1 MGWLDI
7 QRSDR
12 SLSLR
17 RRAYA
22 MLEREPPVTRAVSL
36 FHRAI
41 IVLILI
47 NIVSAVLDTVPEIH
61 AVWERAFDAIEVF
74 SLGVFSAEYI
84 LRLWVAPEAGTG
96 GSAGWMASLRW
107 MISPGGLIDLVAIVP
122 FAADQVLD
130 VDLRF
135 IVLLR
140 LLRFFKI
147 ARYSPGFHSLGEAV
161 WSERHALM
169 ACLVILGS
177 VILIS
182 AGLTYVV
189 EHSAQPDKFGTI
201 PDAMWWSIATV
212 TTVGYGD
219 VVPVTTAGRLI
230 GAFTMVSGLL
240 MLALPAGIVATSF
253 ANIIA
258 RRNFVLSAGL
268 VVRMPLF
275 AGLATSQIFDLLPAL
290 STRVFEPG
298 EYIIR
303 KGERVEAI
311 YVVADGQLEVH
322 LGRRQRVLKPGDSFG
337 GQSHST
343 RKAVHATTRVRL
355 LVLDTL
361 EAKWLLANDPRFGDR
376 VTEPA

>member
-1 MGWLDI
+1 LF
-7 QRSDR
+7 
-12 SLSLR
+12 LR

-22 MLEREPPVTRAVSL
+22 VLEREPPVTRTVRII
-36 FHRAI
+36 HRAI
-41 IVLILI
+41 IALILI
-47 NIVSAVLDTVPEIH
+47 NIVAAVLDTVPEIH
-61 AVWERAFDAIEVF
+61 TAWGRAFDAVEVF
-74 SLGVFSAEYI
+74 SLCVFSVEYV
-84 LRLWVAPEAGTG
+84 LRLWVAPEAGMA
-96 GSAGWMASLRW
+96 GSAEWATSLRW
-107 MISPGGLIDLVAIVP
+107 LISPAGLIDFAAIVP
-122 FAADQVLD
+122 FAADQVFD
-130 VDLRF
+130 IDLRF

-189 EHSAQPDKFGTI
+189 EHNAQPDKFGTI
-201 PDAMWWSIATV
+201 PDAMWWAVATV

-219 VVPVTTAGRLI
+219 VVPTTTAGRLI

-275 AGLATSQIFDLLPAL
+275 AGLPPSQIFDLLPAL

-298 EYIIR
+298 DYILR
-303 KGERVEAI
+303 QREKVEAI
-311 YVVADGQLEVH
+311 YVIADGRLEVQ
-322 LGRRQRVLKPGDSFG
+322 LGRRHQLLQPGDSFG
-337 GQSHST
+337 GDCPST
-343 RKAVHATTRVRL
+343 RKAVRATTRVRL

-361 EAKWLLANDPRFGDR
+361 EAKWLLANHPELGSRI
-376 VTEPA
+376 TEPA

>member
-1 MGWLDI
+1 M
-7 QRSDR
+7 
-12 SLSLR
+12 SLR
-17 RRAYA
+17 QRAYA
-22 MLEREPPVTRAVSL
+22 VLEREPPVTRAVR
-36 FHRAI
+36 FVHRAI

-47 NIVSAVLDTVPEIH
+47 NIVAAVLDTVPEIH
-61 AVWERAFDAIEVF
+61 AAWDRLFDVVEIF
-74 SLGVFSAEYI
+74 SLCVFSAEYV
-84 LRLWVAPEAGTG
+84 LRLWAAPESGMA
-96 GSAGWMASLRW
+96 GSAAWLASLRW
-107 MISPGGLIDLVAIVP
+107 MVSPAGLVDLVAIVP
-122 FAADQVLD
+122 FAADQLFD
-130 VDLRF
+130 IDLRF

-147 ARYSPGFHSLGEAV
+147 ARYSPGFHSLGEAI
-161 WSERHALM
+161 WSERHALT
-169 ACLVILGS
+169 ACLVILAS

-189 EHSAQPDKFGTI
+189 EHNAQPDKFGTI
-201 PDAMWWSIATV
+201 PDAMWWSVATV

-219 VVPVTTAGRLI
+219 VVPTTTAGRLI

-275 AGLATSQIFDLLPAL
+275 AGFAPSQIFDLLPAL

-298 EYIIR
+298 EYVLR
-303 KGERVEAI
+303 RRERVEAI
-311 YVVADGQLEVH
+311 YVVADGRLEVH
-322 LGRRQRVLKPGDSFG
+322 FGRQQRLLQPGDSFG

-343 RKAVHATTRVRL
+343 RKAVRATTRVRL

-361 EAKWLLANDPRFGDR
+361 EAKWLLANHPELSSRI
-376 VTEPA
+376 TEPA

>member
-1 MGWLDI
+1 M
-7 QRSDR
+7 
-12 SLSLR
+12 SLR

-22 MLEREPPVTRAVSL
+22 VLEREPPVTRAVRIV
-36 FHRAI
+36 HRALI
-41 IVLILI
+41 ALILI
-47 NIVSAVLDTVPEIH
+47 NIAAAVLDTVPEIH
-61 AVWERAFDAIEVF
+61 AAWERAFDGLELFSLCVF
-74 SLGVFSAEYI
+74 SIEYVS
-84 LRLWVAPEAGTG
+84 RLWAAPEARLA
-96 GSAGWMASLRW
+96 GSAEWMASLRW
-107 MISPGGLIDLVAIVP
+107 ALSPAGLIDLVAIVP
-122 FAADQVLD
+122 FAVDQLFD

-177 VILIS
+177 VILTS
-182 AGLTYVV
+182 AGLTYVL
-189 EHSAQPDKFGTI
+189 EHNAQPDKFGTI
-201 PDAMWWSIATV
+201 PDAMWWSVATV

-219 VVPVTTAGRLI
+219 VVPVTTAGRI
-230 GAFTMVSGLL
+230 VGAFTMVSGLL

-253 ANIIA
+253 ANVIA

-275 AGLATSQIFDLLPAL
+275 AGLETSQIFDLLPAL

-298 EYIIR
+298 EYILR
-303 KGERVEAI
+303 RGERVETV
-311 YVVADGQLEVH
+311 YVVADGQLEV
-322 LGRRQRVLKPGDSFG
+322 LFGRKRRLLQPGDSFG
-337 GQSHST
+337 GETPST
-343 RKAVHATTRVRL
+343 RKAVRATSRVRL

-361 EAKWLLANDPRFGDR
+361 EAKWLLTSLPEFSSRI
-376 VTEPA
+376 TEPA

>member
-1 MGWLDI
+1 
-7 QRSDR
+7 
-12 SLSLR
+12 
-17 RRAYA
+17 
-22 MLEREPPVTRAVSL
+22 MLEREPPVTRAVS
-36 FHRAI
+36 FVHRAI
-41 IVLILI
+41 IALILTNVVMAI
-47 NIVSAVLDTVPEIH
+47 LDTVPEIH
-61 AVWERAFDAIEVF
+61 AAWERTFDIVEVL
-74 SLGVFSAEYI
+74 SLCVFAAEYV
-84 LRLWVAPEAGTG
+84 LRLWVAPESGMAGSVAWVT
-96 GSAGWMASLRW
+96 SLRW
-107 MISPGGLIDLVAIVP
+107 MISPAGLIDFIAIVP

-130 VDLRF
+130 IDLRF

-189 EHSAQPDKFGTI
+189 EHNAQPDKFGTI
-201 PDAMWWSIATV
+201 PDAMWWSVATV

-219 VVPVTTAGRLI
+219 VVPTTTAGRLI

-275 AGLATSQIFDLLPAL
+275 AGLARTDC
-290 STRVFEPG
+290 
-298 EYIIR
+298 
-303 KGERVEAI
+303 
-311 YVVADGQLEVH
+311 
-322 LGRRQRVLKPGDSFG
+322 
-337 GQSHST
+337 
-343 RKAVHATTRVRL
+343 
-355 LVLDTL
+355 
-361 EAKWLLANDPRFGDR
+361 
-376 VTEPA
+376 

>member
-1 MGWLDI
+1 
-7 QRSDR
+7 
-12 SLSLR
+12 
-17 RRAYA
+17 
-22 MLEREPPVTRAVSL
+22 MLEREPPVTRAVRIV
-36 FHRAI
+36 HRAI
-41 IVLILI
+41 IALILA
-47 NIVSAVLDTVPEIH
+47 NVAAAVLDTVPAIH
-61 AVWERAFDAIEVF
+61 ALWERTFDAFEVF
-74 SLGVFSAEYI
+74 SLIVFSAEYI
-84 LRLWVAPEAGTG
+84 LRLWAAPE
-96 GSAGWMASLRW
+96 SAVPGIAAWAASLRW
-107 MISPGGLIDLVAIVP
+107 MASPAGLIDFIAIGP
-122 FAADQVLD
+122 FAVDQLFD

-147 ARYSPGFHSLGEAV
+147 ARYSPGFHSLGEAI

-169 ACLVILGS
+169 ACLVILCS

-189 EHSAQPDKFGTI
+189 EHDAQPDRFGTI
-201 PDAMWWSIATV
+201 PDAMWWSVATV

-219 VVPVTTAGRLI
+219 VVPTTTAGRII

-275 AGLATSQIFDLLPAL
+275 AGLAPSQIFDLLPAL
-290 STRVFEPG
+290 STRVLEPG
-298 EYIIR
+298 EYILR

-311 YVVADGQLEVH
+311 YVLVDGQLEVQ
-322 LGRRQRVLKPGDSFG
+322 LGRVRQLLQPGDSFG
-337 GQSHST
+337 GQSHAT
-343 RKAVHATTRVRL
+343 RKAVRASTRVRL

-361 EAKWLLANDPRFGDR
+361 EAKWLIANHPELGSRI
-376 VTEPA
+376 TEPA

>member
-1 MGWLDI
+1 
-7 QRSDR
+7 
-12 SLSLR
+12 
-17 RRAYA
+17 
-22 MLEREPPVTRAVSL
+22 MLEREPPVTRPVRMV
-36 FHRAI
+36 HRAI
-41 IVLILI
+41 IALILL
-47 NIVSAVLDTVPEIH
+47 NVAVAVLDTVPEIH
-61 AVWERAFDAIEVF
+61 AAWDRTFDGFEIFSLCVF
-74 SLGVFSAEYI
+74 SVEYV
-84 LRLWVAPEAGTG
+84 LRLWVAPEGGRAGSG
-96 GSAGWMASLRW
+96 GWLTSLRW
-107 MISPGGLIDLVAIVP
+107 MVSPAGLVDLVAIGP
-122 FAADQVLD
+122 FAADQFLD
-130 VDLRF
+130 IDLRF
-135 IVLLR
+135 VVLLR

-147 ARYSPGFHSLGEAV
+147 ARYSPGFHSLGEAI

-189 EHSAQPDKFGTI
+189 EHNAQPDKFGTI
-201 PDAMWWSIATV
+201 PDAMWWAVATV

-219 VVPVTTAGRLI
+219 VVPGTTPGRII

-275 AGLATSQIFDLLPAL
+275 AGLAPGQIFDLLPAL

-298 EYIIR
+298 EYILR
-303 KGERVEAI
+303 KGERVETI
-311 YVVADGQLEVH
+311 YVIVDGQLEVQ
-322 LGRRQRVLKPGDSFG
+322 LGRKRQLLQSGDSFG
-337 GQSHST
+337 GQADAT
-343 RKAVHATTRVRL
+343 RKAARATTRVRL

-361 EAKWLLANDPRFGDR
+361 EAKWLMANHPQISSRI
-376 VTEPA
+376 TEPA